1 MEFVF
6 LEVRTEV
13 LCATQMNVT
22 LQRVNTVSIALVAV
36 VVRVIFFA
44 VTVHVHEV
52 LLTFLNKMA
61 SSGYGVISFS
71 KHLIL
76 LP

>member
-1 MEFVF
+1 MKFVF

-22 LQRVNTVSIALVAV
+22 LQMVNTVSIALVAV

-44 VTVHVHEV
+44 VAVHV
-52 LLTFLNKMA
+52 LTFLNKTA

-71 KHLIL
+71 
-76 LP
+76 